1 MHWLCSRLDKITFI
15 DFNLTFNYS
24 PSYHLRLF
32 LIILK
37 IEPVVREGF
46 KKKKCGIFH
55 TLGGKGDQTHFHI
68 KKRVS
73 KCIKSPEY
81 SFKSNLF
88 FFHMGGGV

>member
-1 MHWLCSRLDKITFI
+1 MHWLCSRLDKIAFI

-46 KKKKCGIFH
+46 KKKSVEFSAQVRKKIKI
-55 TLGGKGDQTHFHI
+55 TWSKNHF
-68 KKRVS
+68 
-73 KCIKSPEY
+73 
-81 SFKSNLF
+81 
-88 FFHMGGGV
+88 